1 MNKKSGFWAF
11 AMALMLI
18 GLAGCADDDIAK
30 GSLMKPGQE
39 IIFGASLPDEE
50 KTRTY
55 YGEEEELPGGGKV
68 WPIYWNYEAGQLDQI
83 FVSSPQAM
91 EGRNQATY
99 TVNAD
104 TEKMSRAASITK
116 TGEIGIQ
123 AGNTAE
129 PHNFYGMYPASS
141 IIKMEGTTVSAT
153 LSSQQRVDVDKTMAG
168 ENGTTIYTTTPDMK
182 YCLMTCKKEDVTL
195 KEDEAVN
202 LQFEPFSSVLNI
214 TVNGPK
220 EENYNMKESIV
231 ITSVEILAN
240 AEIAGY
246 FTYDYVSGEFTFAS
260 EGDEEHH
267 SYKNILIYTVK
278 TNEDGIRGG
287 VPLKKDDKLTL
298 QAFILPN
305 PAVTSITVKIH
316 DQDSHVWTKSLN
328 ITETNFQARKIHP
341 VNLPNIQ
348 DPYVFDY
355 SIWLSQMDENIYLS
369 EVSLPGSCI
378 SFTGRMNPTST
389 EGKNQQ
395 VQKLRLAEQFKAGIR
410 VFQGHTWLY
419 PGTGLDGTDGGYIG
433 INVNGHGE
441 TVNSAGPIIKLSEV
455 LDILQEEMRESHGDE
470 FCVLLLSAYQ
480 EGDTYDYPTY
490 NARFRQILQYLEE
503 QGMVASNIGPNTTI
517 ADVKN
522 KIIIKY
528 AFDGNITDTNELLA
542 KIKNWTIFD
551 GASILCN
558 WWVGSAGSSLQY
570 APMYF
575 KNVGQFNYTP
585 ATYAI
590 LAKKAKTAV
599 LNSIDAPGLATLAVT
614 YAINSQER
622 YWNWTRYEY
631 RSSVDV
637 LTAEPS
643 AADLAS
649 PDKMWYIYTEQANAG
664 AYYNKAIDNINKVVD
679 IIPTKYQHD
688 THNTFFMTYA
698 GGTGNKSEN
707 GNSGYS
713 VETIAQD
720 FAGRWIERIDAG
732 DFSQTPYGWV
742 LFNDVKMNP
751 NTEES
756 KNDKVIQAIQ
766 KIIEHNNTYILKR
779 NTVHSTSNGNVQSI
793 EKGGSLF

>member
-55 YGEEEELPGGGKV
+55 YGKEEELPGGGKV

-153 LSSQQRVDVDKTMAG
+153 LSFQQRVDVDKTMAG

-278 TNEDGIRGG
+278 TNEDGIRSG

-480 EGDTYDYPTY
+480 EGNTYDYPTY
-490 NARFRQILQYLEE
+490 NARFRQILQYLEN
-503 QGMVASNIGPNTTI
+503 QGMVASNVGPNTTI

-522 KIIIKY
+522 KIIVKY
-528 AFDGNITDTNELLA
+528 QFSPGTTKTNELLA
-542 KIKNWTIFD
+542 KIKDWTLFD

-558 WWVGSAGSSLQY
+558 WWTQNAGSALQY
-570 APMYF
+570 APMCF
-575 KNVGQFNYTP
+575 KNVGDFTYTESVGALSNRNRRP
-585 ATYAI
+585 ATVT
-590 LAKKAKTAV
+590 KQK
-599 LNSIDAPGLATLAVT
+599 DGLAALAAQKT
-614 YAINSQER
+614 IDTQEHQSIWDLP
-622 YWNWTRYEY
+622 YRYE
-631 RSSVDV
+631 SNID
-637 LTAEPS
+637 LNTEPS
-643 AADLAS
+643 ASDLKS
-649 PDKMWYIYTEQANAG
+649 GMWYIYIEQANAG
-664 AYYNKAIDNINKVVD
+664 AYYNTAIDNINKVVD

-720 FAGRWIERIDAG
+720 FAGRWIERINAG

-751 NTEES
+751 NTDES
-756 KNDKVIQAIQ
+756 KDDKVIQAIQ

-793 EKGGSLF
+793 EKGGALF